1 MVPAVLRPPCRGQV
15 AEFRSPW
22 SGNGWFRPQKL
33 QPDFL
38 QFTNWQL
45 SHWQFTRDL
54 VGSGGRGGEVEREA
68 VSPGEWGGEESA
80 ESPGLAGGLE
90 GLVIEG
96 LLIEIEGV
104 QGS

>member
-1 MVPAVLRPPCRGQV
+1 MV
-15 AEFRSPW
+15 RSTW

-38 QFTNWQL
+38 QFTSWQL
-45 SHWQFTRDL
+45 SLWQLSLWQFTRDL

-90 GLVIEG
+90 WLVIEG